1 LIATAHHS
9 LGYKTPITPLSP
21 EDDSIR
27 AAWRSA
33 SQACLDIPD
42 YGSTISPSPATKR
55 RRMQSAPD
63 VLQFG
68 LKASP
73 PTPPTSSPVHMASGG
88 GRRLDGLMNQ
98 NGDDIVRTP
107 ISSPGQLGSPL
118 EVSQE
123 ARTDAS
129 GHDRNTAILLHPL
142 PPTPPPSSPVRA
154 SQTTIIPHFLSDHDT
169 SQYSGHKMLH
179 TPPRRPKKVKP
190 LSLRSRLKLAARRSI
205 AVA

>member
-1 LIATAHHS
+1 MIATAHHS
-9 LGYKTPITPLSP
+9 LGYKPPITPLSP

-42 YGSTISPSPATKR
+42 YGSTISPSPAIKR

-63 VLQFG
+63 VLQFD
-68 LKASP
+68 LKNSP
-73 PTPPTSSPVHMASGG
+73 PTPPTTSPVGMTSGA
-88 GRRLDGLMNQ
+88 GRRLDCLMERKENH
-98 NGDDIVRTP
+98 GTKTH
-107 ISSPGQLGSPL
+107 ISSSGKLGSPL
-118 EVSQE
+118 EVSLE
-123 ARTDAS
+123 AKADTPAQIPN
-129 GHDRNTAILLHPL
+129 NTIAPPHL

-154 SQTTIIPHFLSDHDT
+154 SQTIIIPHIVSGHDT
-169 SQYSGHKMLH
+169 YPHTGHDQLH

-190 LSLRSRLKLAARRSI
+190 LSLRSRLRLAARRSI